1 MSKKVLVLSASP
13 RKDGNSDLLCNQFI
27 EGANSGENEVEKFF
41 IGDID
46 LKFCKACDYCQK
58 NNGKCIHNDM
68 MGIILEKMI
77 NFDVIVIS
85 TPIYFY
91 AINGQIKTLI
101 DRVYARYN
109 EIKNKDF
116 YFIMTAADGKE
127 SAMDTAIEEL
137 RGFTSCLFNSKE
149 KGIIRATG
157 VWNKGDVIKRNFMQE
172 AFEMGQN
179 I

>member
-1 MSKKVLVLSASP
+1 M
-13 RKDGNSDLLCNQFI
+13 CNQFI

-109 EIKNKDF
+109 EKILC
-116 YFIMTAADGKE
+116 
-127 SAMDTAIEEL
+127 S
-137 RGFTSCLFNSKE
+137 
-149 KGIIRATG
+149 
-157 VWNKGDVIKRNFMQE
+157 
-172 AFEMGQN
+172 
-179 I
+179 